1 MRINVVGRQFEVTD
15 AIRSH
20 AEGKVSKLTRYE
32 DLVQQIDVRV
42 WKESDSRED
51 YAAEVVVDVRAH
63 GDFVSKAEGHDLY
76 NTIDDAVIKADR
88 QLHDHREKL
97 KEQNR

>member
-15 AIRSH
+15 AIRAH
-20 AEGKVSKLTRYE
+20 AEDKASKLTRYD
-32 DLVQQIDVRV
+32 DLVQQIDIRV
-42 WKESDSRED
+42 WKESETRED
-51 YAAEVVVDVRAH
+51 YAAEIVVDVRSH

-76 NTIDDAVIKADR
+76 NTIDDAVNKADR

-97 KEQNR
+97 KELNR

>member
-15 AIRSH
+15 AIRAH
-20 AEGKVSKLTRYE
+20 AEEKAHKLTRYD
-32 DLVQQIDVRV
+32 DLVQQIDIRV
-42 WKESDSRED
+42 WKESDTRED
-51 YAAEVVVDVRAH
+51 YAAEIVVDVRSH

-76 NTIDDAVIKADR
+76 NTIDDAVTKADR

-97 KEQNR
+97 KELNR